1 MIHYD
6 YVSAFLCRMEGVF
19 RTAYIPCRR
28 RNFTGLDRRE
38 DCGPVLGVSGV
49 TIAAGLDLGQH
60 TARELAAMGLD
71 AALLARLAPYLGL
84 KKEDA
89 VAALAA
95 RPLTITH
102 EECRAV
108 NETLHRTYTDRT
120 AARYARDGGGDFAA
134 LPWQAQAVASSLM
147 LHLGTPPRYPVTWGH
162 LLAHDW
168 SAAAH
173 ELETGFSRYRN
184 RRREEAALL
193 RSIQQKEAA

>member
-19 RTAYIPCRR
+19 CTAYVPCRR
-28 RNFTGLDRRE
+28 RNFTGRNCRE

-60 TARELAAMGLD
+60 TARELAAMGLES
-71 AALLARLAPYLGL
+71 ALLARFAPFLGL
-84 KKEDA
+84 KKEA
-89 VAALAA
+89 AAAALAA
-95 RPLTITH
+95 SPLTISR

-108 NETLHRTYTDRT
+108 NEALHRTYTDRT
-120 AARYARDGGGDFAA
+120 AARFARDSDGDFAA
-134 LPWQAQAVASSLM
+134 LPWQAQAVATSLM
-147 LHLGTPPRYPVTWGH
+147 LHLGTPPRYPVTWRH

-168 SAAAH
+168 PDAAH
-173 ELETGFSRYRN
+173 ELETGFSRYQN

-193 RSIQQKEAA
+193 RAIQQKEAA

>member
-19 RTAYIPCRR
+19 CTAYVPCRK
-28 RNFTGLDRRE
+28 RNFTGLNRRE

-60 TARELAAMGLD
+60 TLPELAAMGLGAD
-71 AALLARLAPYLGL
+71 GAIGAALPALLAPYVGL
-84 KKEDA
+84 RKEAA

-95 RPLTITH
+95 RPLTISR

-108 NETLHRTYTDRT
+108 NEALHRTYTDRT
-120 AARYARDGGGDFAA
+120 AARYARDGGGDLAA
-134 LPWQAQAVASSLM
+134 LPWQAQAVATSLM

-162 LLAHDW
+162 LLARDW
-168 SAAAH
+168 PAAAH
-173 ELETGFSRYRN
+173 ELETDFSRYTN
-184 RRREEAALL
+184 RRHEEAALL
-193 RSIQQKEAA
+193 RTI